1 MSRKILERNLLLL
14 ENSINRLDFAV
25 KTLIDSGAGK
35 EAAAMI
41 GPKPEAKAY
50 VATMR
55 RLFSKMNGQT
65 ITNKGHMLAEMEDAY
80 YGLRVHRNNIHVAQ
94 VRATSEVALA
104 LFEISDEEMHEA
116 QNRAIARA
124 VEPRHGWNG
133 ILGD

>member
-14 ENSINRLDFAV
+14 ENSIHRLEFAAQ
-25 KTLIDSGAGK
+25 TLVESGASK

-55 RLFSKMNGQT
+55 SLFGKMNEQT
-65 ITNKGHMLAEMEDAY
+65 LTNKGHMLAEMEEIY
-80 YGLRVHRNNIHVAQ
+80 FGLRVHRNNIHLAQ
-94 VRATSEVALA
+94 VRAATEIALT
-104 LFEISDEEMHEA
+104 LFEISDEEMHEV
-116 QNRAIARA
+116 QSRAIDRA